1 MVDEPG
7 VQPEASAR
15 QISQFLHSLKVLICF
30 TLRPSLTRCLQ
41 VRKSI
46 PITSIV
52 AGILF
57 CLATGSRA
65 DAQTIVYGT
74 LAASLDDGSL
84 AGTTFSV
91 VYSYDADQVS
101 DTGESYVTLNS
112 FDFTLLGVPF
122 TRDDIFQGGQ
132 VIFLDAVP
140 ENVTASFQVF
150 LPPGSPVNNITF
162 GFGVPLGI
170 AYIDLDNQF
179 GSGSFRFCS
188 DDCP

>member
-1 MVDEPG
+1 M
-7 VQPEASAR
+7 
-15 QISQFLHSLKVLICF
+15 
-30 TLRPSLTRCLQ
+30 
-41 VRKSI
+41 RKSI
-46 PITSIV
+46 AILSMV

-57 CLATGSRA
+57 GLAPGSRA
-65 DAQTIVYGT
+65 DAQTIIYGT

-132 VIFLDAVP
+132 VIFLDGVP

-150 LPPGSPVNNITF
+150 LPPDSPVNNITF
-162 GFGVPLGI
+162 GFGDPLGI
-170 AYIDLDNQF
+170 AYIDLNNQF

-188 DDCP
+188 DECP